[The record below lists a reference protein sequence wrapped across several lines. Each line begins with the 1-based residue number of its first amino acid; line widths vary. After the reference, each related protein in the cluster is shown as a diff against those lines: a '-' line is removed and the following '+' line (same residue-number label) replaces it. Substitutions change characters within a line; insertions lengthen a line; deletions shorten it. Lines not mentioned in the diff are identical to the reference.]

1 MMHTLCG
8 SLRYMGV
15 VAISMFFGL
24 LAILSI
30 PIDKGGRLFHANAR
44 NWAHAVLRLCG
55 IRVSI
60 RGVEKILPFRHYV
73 YVSNHASAFDIPAI
87 IAAVPDQI
95 RIVYK
100 KELEKIPIFGWGL
113 RWGSYIGIE
122 RSGSRDVLKSLDRA
136 AAMIR
141 DGASVLLYAEGTRT
155 MDGLL
160 QPFKRGAFALAV
172 RAGVP
177 VVPLTINGSYSILR
191 KHSIVVRPG
200 DVEVV
205 LAEPIEIRQRE
216 GKEAEK
222 ELMEKVHAAIEHAYV
237 NQGVR

>member
-1 MMHTLCG
+1 MIELMIG
-8 SLRYMGV
+8 SLRFLGS
-15 VAISMFFGL
+15 AALSMFFAF

-30 PIDKGGRLFHANAR
+30 PIDTGGRLFHANAR
-44 NWAHAVLRLCG
+44 NWARSVLWFCG
-55 IRVSI
+55 IQVRI
-60 RGVEKILPFRHYV
+60 RGIEKVTPDRHYV
-73 YVSNHASAFDIPAI
+73 YVANHASMFDIPSI

-100 KELEKIPIFGWGL
+100 KELEKIPLFGWGL
-113 RWGSYIGIE
+113 KWGSYIGIE
-122 RSGSRDVLKSLDRA
+122 RSGSRDALKSLDRA

-155 MDGLL
+155 MTGLL

-177 VVPLTINGSYSILR
+177 VVPLTVNGSFSILR

-200 DVEVV
+200 NVELV
-205 LAEPIEIRQRE
+205 LSDPINVDQTDSKGSEQ
-216 GKEAEK
+216 
-222 ELMEKVHAAIEHAYV
+222 ELMNRVHAAIEQTYI
-237 NQGVR
+237 NQPGG